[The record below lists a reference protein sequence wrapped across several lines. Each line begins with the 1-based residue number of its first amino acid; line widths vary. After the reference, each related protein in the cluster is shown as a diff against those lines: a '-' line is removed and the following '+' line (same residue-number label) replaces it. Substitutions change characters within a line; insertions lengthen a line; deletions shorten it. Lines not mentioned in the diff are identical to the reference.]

1 MPSRNRKKRSKQRAE
16 YLQKQDDILSQEN
29 KAKARAR
36 YKADPESRRR
46 RPLYKADPEKKK
58 ASVRDSYKADPE
70 KKKASARDS
79 YKADPEKKK
88 ASVRDSYNADIE
100 SKQSAK
106 RQRYQE
112 ELEENRTT
120 KRQRYQE
127 DFEENRAAKRQ
138 KYEDNSAAIKASE
151 RNRYWNDPAVRLAKR
166 AAERKR
172 YRRGHRT
179 TTTTQSYSLY
189 EPKSHALMEY
199 NGGLEKAILRDSELL
214 SEVNDAFCK
223 SHPLLAQKVVTRSAR
238 AAVSK
243 IGADALVSKALSV
256 RRAKAGSLLKTIR
269 EVNALR
275 LEENDILVGHGYHTA
290 GSEPYFFI
298 NSYTYTKRLEAIP
311 VDLNGRCV
319 VAEEIG
325 DRDKDTMRPLKWK
338 CTNECRKLTSEEV
351 ELVVRTKSLFQMS
364 IEDLRAGLDGLD
376 SGCSHVHTD
385 ITLKL
390 HSGFIEQLGH
400 PIYCELPECSSPLR
414 VIRAAMPHFP
424 VLRIFT
430 RLLYKAR
437 KCHMTILAIDS
448 ALSCGNIDELI
459 PFLGLK
465 AKFSDLF
472 SEDGVEHAVVS
483 EDHSSSGLGCIER
496 DLKVTHAD
504 LIAELQSK
512 FNDDA
517 EFACCSCERLCQR
530 KQVSRVNFSLDKY
543 KTDAW
548 QRTKALVLQNA
559 RCVLNGLVTEPTPP
573 ELKSLNALCKQ
584 LIQRAKAFQIIVRL
598 GTYSGKVPAYN
609 ALQACRGCMFFLPLP
624 LNKTWDTL
632 SEVELGRTDLLVA
645 LPDPQLYIIVN
656 GVPTKDKIVW
666 QTLVDVNAVKLAI
679 QKLKEINWLYKNV
692 DDAAKNIV
700 EVVDKASSIMLE
712 KASTDDVAALQ
723 AYTIRSLDQQG
734 SIKTD
739 VEQYKMQNVKDSPIE
754 SRQRHLD
761 VMCFPTLFPS
771 GQFGEFHPR
780 EMHLSASEYAKSR
793 LLNKDSRF
801 RKDPQYVFFLLWQ
814 QEMRQ
819 IAAGIYNVLKTT
831 SKGKVPVHEFLSRVS
846 NSDEGVEANLSTIFQ
861 SVRGTKQYW
870 FHKSSELKCMLREY
884 GLPTLFITFSCAEYN
899 STHIDRYLRKVNDH
913 PPSYPIS
920 KLCIEDPVS
929 VSRKFSAN
937 FHDFFKHCSTKR
949 ICAGG

>member
-1 MPSRNRKKRSKQRAE
+1 MCGKIKVLQP
-16 YLQKQDDILSQEN
+16 YLLP
-29 KAKARAR
+29 
-36 YKADPESRRR
+36 Y
-46 RPLYKADPEKKK
+46 
-58 ASVRDSYKADPE
+58 
-70 KKKASARDS
+70 
-79 YKADPEKKK
+79 
-88 ASVRDSYNADIE
+88 
-100 SKQSAK
+100 
-106 RQRYQE
+106 
-112 ELEENRTT
+112 
-120 KRQRYQE
+120 
-127 DFEENRAAKRQ
+127 
-138 KYEDNSAAIKASE
+138 
-151 RNRYWNDPAVRLAKR
+151 
-166 AAERKR
+166 
-172 YRRGHRT
+172 
-179 TTTTQSYSLY
+179 SYSLF
-189 EPKSHALMEY
+189 EPNSRTLAEY
-199 NGGLEKAILRDSELL
+199 GVSLEKAILRDSELL
-214 SEVNDAFCK
+214 SDVNNAFCN

-243 IGADALVSKALSV
+243 ISADALLAKAISV
-256 RRAKAGSLLKTIR
+256 RRSQAGSLLKTIR
-269 EVNALR
+269 KVNAKKLQ
-275 LEENDILVGHGYHTA
+275 ESDILVGHRFHTA
-290 GSEPYFFI
+290 GAEPYFFD
-298 NSYTYTKRLEAIP
+298 NSYTHRKPHGAIP

-319 VAEEIG
+319 VAEEIK
-325 DRDKDTMRPLKWK
+325 DRDKVTMRPLKWK

-351 ELVVRTKSLFQMS
+351 AIVLKTNSLFQKS
-364 IEDLRAGLDGLD
+364 IEDLRAGLDALD
-376 SGCSHVHTD
+376 SGCGHVHYD
-385 ITLKL
+385 VTLKS
-390 HSGFIEQLGH
+390 HSGFIDQLGH

-414 VIRAAMPHFP
+414 VIRAAMPHYP
-424 VLRIFT
+424 ALRTFT

-448 ALSCGNIDELI
+448 ALASGNIDELI
-459 PFLGLK
+459 PFMGMKDNL
-465 AKFSDLF
+465 SDLF

-483 EDHSSSGLGCIER
+483 EDHLSSGLGCIER

-517 EFACCSCERLCQR
+517 EFACCSCERLFQR
-530 KQVSRVNFSLDKY
+530 KQVSCVNFSLDKY
-543 KTDAW
+543 ETDTW
-548 QRTKALVLQNA
+548 QRLKAHVLQNGVTEQLYICQYCRPFLNKNTIPA
-559 RCVLNGLVTEPTPP
+559 RCVLNGLVTELIPD
-573 ELKSLNALCKQ
+573 ELKSLNALSKQ
-584 LIQRAKAFQIIVRL
+584 LIQRAKAFQTIVRL

-632 SEVELGRTDLLVA
+632 SEIELGGSGLVA

-692 DDAAKNIV
+692 DDASLDEAAKNIV
-700 EVVDKASSIMLE
+700 EVVDQASSIMLE

-734 SIKTD
+734 STKLD

-780 EMHLSASEYAKSR
+780 DIHLSASEYAKSR

-819 IAAGIYNVLKTT
+819 ISAGIYNVLKTT
-831 SKGKVPVHEFLSRVS
+831 SKGKVPVREFLSRVS
-846 NSDEGVEANLSTIFQ
+846 NSDESVEANLSTIFQ

-884 GLPTLFITFSCAEYN
+884 GSPTLFITFSCAEYN

-937 FHDFFKHCSTKR
+937 FHHLFYTILLKGSVLGVVLHFFWKKEYQARGAPHYHVLLWIQDAPVIGKSDTKDVLAWIQER
-949 ICAGG
+949 ITCKIPDAALNPELHALVTKYQMHKCTNYCKRRQKLKSLFHY

>member
-1 MPSRNRKKRSKQRAE
+1 MLSRNRKKRSKQRAE

-36 YKADPESRRR
+36 YKADPE
-46 RPLYKADPEKKK
+46 KKK
-58 ASVRDSYKADPE
+58 ASV
-70 KKKASARDS
+70 RDS

-112 ELEENRTT
+112 DVEENRAA

-127 DFEENRAAKRQ
+127 DVEENRAAKRQRYQEDVEENRAAKRQRYQEDVEENRAAKRQ

-172 YRRGHRT
+172 YRMGHRT
-179 TTTTQSYSLY
+179 TTTTQCYSLY

-269 EVNALR
+269 VVNALK

-298 NSYTYTKRLEAIP
+298 NSYTYTKRLGAIP

-548 QRTKALVLQNA
+548 QRTKALVLQNGVTEQLLYICQYCRPFLNKNTIPA

-692 DDAAKNIV
+692 DDASLDEAAKNIV

-814 QEMRQ
+814 HKMRQ

-831 SKGKVPVHEFLSRVS
+831 KRP
-846 NSDEGVEANLSTIFQ
+846 IF
-861 SVRGTKQYW
+861 S
-870 FHKSSELKCMLREY
+870 
-884 GLPTLFITFSCAEYN
+884 PTTTSPAAPLAAATT
-899 STHIDRYLRKVNDH
+899 THMAPMATTR
-913 PPSYPIS
+913 PP
-920 KLCIEDPVS
+920 
-929 VSRKFSAN
+929 RQ
-937 FHDFFKHCSTKR
+937 
-949 ICAGG
+949 

>member
-36 YKADPESRRR
+36 YKADPEKKKASVRDS
-46 RPLYKADPEKKK
+46 YKAGPEKKK

-70 KKKASARDS
+70 KKKASVRDS

-112 ELEENRTT
+112 DVEENRAA

-127 DFEENRAAKRQ
+127 DVEENRAAKRQRYQEDVEENRAAKRQRYQEDVEENRAAKRQRYQEDVEENRAAKRQQYQEDVEENRAAKRQRYQEDVEENRAAKRQ

-172 YRRGHRT
+172 FRMGHRT
-179 TTTTQSYSLY
+179 TTTTQ
-189 EPKSHALMEY
+189 
-199 NGGLEKAILRDSELL
+199 
-214 SEVNDAFCK
+214 
-223 SHPLLAQKVVTRSAR
+223 RSAR

-269 EVNALR
+269 VVNALK

-298 NSYTYTKRLEAIP
+298 TCNSYTYTKRLGAIP

-351 ELVVRTKSLFQMS
+351 ELVVTLFQMS

-517 EFACCSCERLCQR
+517 EFACCNCERLCQR

-548 QRTKALVLQNA
+548 QRTKALVLQNGVTEQLLYICQYCRPFLNKNTIPA

-584 LIQRAKAFQIIVRL
+584 LI
-598 GTYSGKVPAYN
+598 
-609 ALQACRGCMFFLPLP
+609 
-624 LNKTWDTL
+624 
-632 SEVELGRTDLLVA
+632 
-645 LPDPQLYIIVN
+645 
-656 GVPTKDKIVW
+656 
-666 QTLVDVNAVKLAI
+666 
-679 QKLKEINWLYKNV
+679 
-692 DDAAKNIV
+692 
-700 EVVDKASSIMLE
+700 
-712 KASTDDVAALQ
+712 
-723 AYTIRSLDQQG
+723 
-734 SIKTD
+734 
-739 VEQYKMQNVKDSPIE
+739 
-754 SRQRHLD
+754 
-761 VMCFPTLFPS
+761 
-771 GQFGEFHPR
+771 
-780 EMHLSASEYAKSR
+780 
-793 LLNKDSRF
+793 
-801 RKDPQYVFFLLWQ
+801 
-814 QEMRQ
+814 
-819 IAAGIYNVLKTT
+819 
-831 SKGKVPVHEFLSRVS
+831 
-846 NSDEGVEANLSTIFQ
+846 
-861 SVRGTKQYW
+861 
-870 FHKSSELKCMLREY
+870 
-884 GLPTLFITFSCAEYN
+884 
-899 STHIDRYLRKVNDH
+899 
-913 PPSYPIS
+913 
-920 KLCIEDPVS
+920 
-929 VSRKFSAN
+929 
-937 FHDFFKHCSTKR
+937 
-949 ICAGG
+949 

>member
-1 MPSRNRKKRSKQRAE
+1 M
-16 YLQKQDDILSQEN
+16 Y
-29 KAKARAR
+29 
-36 YKADPESRRR
+36 
-46 RPLYKADPEKKK
+46 KK
-58 ASVRDSYKADPE
+58 ATFDTMAARLQLCKNLIAFARVNTE
-70 KKKASARDS
+70 K
-79 YKADPEKKK
+79 YCNHILLP
-88 ASVRDSYNADIE
+88 Y
-100 SKQSAK
+100 
-106 RQRYQE
+106 
-112 ELEENRTT
+112 
-120 KRQRYQE
+120 
-127 DFEENRAAKRQ
+127 
-138 KYEDNSAAIKASE
+138 
-151 RNRYWNDPAVRLAKR
+151 
-166 AAERKR
+166 
-172 YRRGHRT
+172 
-179 TTTTQSYSLY
+179 SYSLY

-269 EVNALR
+269 EVNALK

-298 NSYTYTKRLEAIP
+298 NSYTYTKRLGAIP
-311 VDLNGRCV
+311 VDLNDRYV

-364 IEDLRAGLDGLD
+364 IEDLRAGLDDLD

-414 VIRAAMPHFP
+414 IIRAATPHFP
-424 VLRIFT
+424 VLKTFT

-548 QRTKALVLQNA
+548 QRTKALVLQNGVTEQLLYICQYCRPFLNKNTIPA

-573 ELKSLNALCKQ
+573 ELKSLNALCEQ

-624 LNKTWDTL
+624 LNKTWGIL
-632 SEVELGRTDLLVA
+632 SEVELCRTDLLVA

-692 DDAAKNIV
+692 DDASLDEAAKNIV

-734 SIKTD
+734 SI
-739 VEQYKMQNVKDSPIE
+739 
-754 SRQRHLD
+754 
-761 VMCFPTLFPS
+761 
-771 GQFGEFHPR
+771 
-780 EMHLSASEYAKSR
+780 
-793 LLNKDSRF
+793 
-801 RKDPQYVFFLLWQ
+801 
-814 QEMRQ
+814 
-819 IAAGIYNVLKTT
+819 
-831 SKGKVPVHEFLSRVS
+831 
-846 NSDEGVEANLSTIFQ
+846 
-861 SVRGTKQYW
+861 
-870 FHKSSELKCMLREY
+870 
-884 GLPTLFITFSCAEYN
+884 
-899 STHIDRYLRKVNDH
+899 
-913 PPSYPIS
+913 
-920 KLCIEDPVS
+920 
-929 VSRKFSAN
+929 
-937 FHDFFKHCSTKR
+937 
-949 ICAGG
+949 